1 MGESGFGDWKVTGWD
16 WESSGEVRSPAWRR
30 ALPTELEAFIPK
42 CGGEGRVLEGGGEK
56 GCD

>member
-1 MGESGFGDWKVTGWD
+1 MGESGFGDWKVTGWG
-16 WESSGEVRSPAWRR
+16 WESSGPAWRR